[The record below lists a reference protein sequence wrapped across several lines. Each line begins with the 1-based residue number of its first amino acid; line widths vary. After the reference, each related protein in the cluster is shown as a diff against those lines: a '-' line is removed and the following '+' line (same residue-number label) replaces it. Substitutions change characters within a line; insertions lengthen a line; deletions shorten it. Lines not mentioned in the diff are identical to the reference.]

1 MSSTLEYFVYQETA
15 DCRHSKCESISTVLY
30 SFSDINCV
38 LYADPNLLCTVPV
51 LFIYIC
57 LSGVHC
63 VPVLFIYI
71 CLSGVLC
78 ILYLHTFIYL
88 VYFVYCTVHTF
99 VYLVYFVYCP
109 VHTFVYLVYF
119 VYCTVDTF
127 VDLHG
132 VLCVLIPLF

>member
-1 MSSTLEYFVYQETA
+1 MGIHVCTNPIKSFLKKVAHPCPLLWNILFTKKQLTVE
-15 DCRHSKCESISTVLY
+15 CRHSKCELISTVLY

-78 ILYLHTFIYL
+78 VLYCSYI
-88 VYFVYCTVHTF
+88 F
-99 VYLVYFVYCP
+99 VYLVYFVYCAD
-109 VHTFVYLVYF
+109 HTFVYLV
-119 VYCTVDTF
+119 
-127 VDLHG
+127 
-132 VLCVLIPLF
+132 